1 MVIPISSFILVVSF
15 IGILGIVLPKLS
27 RLREFPKD
35 DWGLK
40 DVISE
45 ATDTLAKSEKL
56 ESLNPEKLLHK
67 ALSKTRILAL
77 KTDSKTSAWLENL
90 RERSQQ
96 KEGKF
101 KDAYWSKLRQSKK
114 SQKEEE

>member
-15 IGILGIVLPKLS
+15 VGILGIVLPKLS
-27 RLREFPKD
+27 RLREFPRD
-35 DWGLK
+35 DWGLREA
-40 DVISE
+40 ISS
-45 ATDTLAKSEKL
+45 ATDTLAKSERL
-56 ESLNPEKLLHK
+56 EPLKPEKLLHK
-67 ALSKTRILAL
+67 VLSKTRVLAL

-96 KEGKF
+96 KEGRF
-101 KDAYWSKLRQSKK
+101 KDAYWSKLRQDRK